1 MESHRRC
8 AIRGL
13 LDLRQQKGIS
23 NTRHSRDSVI
33 RWLKR
38 HAPDGC
44 TVTKQNQRGHWVNVM
59 NVSSND
65 FERLKDE
72 YERNHSL
79 EPASQQQRLNFAADL
94 VPSNPAK
101 SSAVN
106 TEAASMLD
114 VKKSFGNARASI
126 FAMADAVSREAKP
139 ITVEDVLKS
148 EKLTSLNPSKVGAK
162 VTQLFKKRWPGRQLG
177 KRPRLAN
184 NGIPFEENAWTEPER
199 EILEAA
205 AWYVYIS
212 EQPSFV

>member
-72 YERNHSL
+72 YERTYL
-79 EPASQQQRLNFAADL
+79 RGLIAE
-94 VPSNPAK
+94 
-101 SSAVN
+101 
-106 TEAASMLD
+106 
-114 VKKSFGNARASI
+114 
-126 FAMADAVSREAKP
+126 REAKAYLARGRNAQFAY
-139 ITVEDVLKS
+139 DGF
-148 EKLTSLNPSKVGAK
+148 LTAM
-162 VTQLFKKRWPGRQLG
+162 
-177 KRPRLAN
+177 
-184 NGIPFEENAWTEPER
+184 EHY
-199 EILEAA
+199 EAA
-205 AWYVYIS
+205 IAQRPDGNDDAILRYNACVRIIR
-212 EQPSFV
+212 EEEPPRRRDDENRKRTPVCAARGR